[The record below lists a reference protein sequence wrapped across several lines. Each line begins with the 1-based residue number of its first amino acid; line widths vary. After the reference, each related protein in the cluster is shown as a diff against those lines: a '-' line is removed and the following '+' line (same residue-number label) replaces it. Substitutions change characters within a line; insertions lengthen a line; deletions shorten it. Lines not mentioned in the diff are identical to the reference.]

1 MHTPTVHTF
10 KYVVHTWWW
19 WFQLT
24 SSIGSSYY
32 CKASFLLECWILYNT
47 SKCTHI
53 IYTYFWLLYCVCFF
67 AFCVYHSSTWIYAY
81 FLQVVRSLLPC
92 IRSTTD
98 IYIYICAYNKYQ
110 IRVNIILFA
119 LLIFSISKSIQN
131 TKVFAPHCNNI
142 LLMWLCAFG
151 CVTICIYLETC
162 YSLPMYHIDSSQ
174 TAVWQS
180 GVWTHRIKLFLS
192 LQNRIVYLVYL
203 RKRHTEI
210 LVLTLCWAVA
220 AIIVFSADLQV
231 GPDKPSI
238 DKRSLHFYSF
248 SSFPFNARRGR

>member
-1 MHTPTVHTF
+1 MSRRICFACSAVVRPIAYTNYIHTF

-32 CKASFLLECWILYNT
+32 CKASFLLECWIWLYNT
-47 SKCTHI
+47 SKCTHN
-53 IYTYFWLLYCVCFF
+53 IYLFLAAVLCMLFCLLCIPLVHLNLCIFF
-67 AFCVYHSSTWIYAY
+67 ASSKITSSMHQIDYGHIY
-81 FLQVVRSLLPC
+81 L
-92 IRSTTD
+92 
-98 IYIYICAYNKYQ
+98 CAYNKYQ

-119 LLIFSISKSIQN
+119 LLIFSISKSNQN
-131 TKVFAPHCNNI
+131 TKVFAPNSNNI

-180 GVWTHRIKLFLS
+180 SVWT
-192 LQNRIVYLVYL
+192 VD
-203 RKRHTEI
+203 T
-210 LVLTLCWAVA
+210 
-220 AIIVFSADLQV
+220 
-231 GPDKPSI
+231 
-238 DKRSLHFYSF
+238 
-248 SSFPFNARRGR
+248 